1 MISLKLMNDVLEMM
15 DSSPNMMSFPLK
27 ILDKTML
34 DKTMLDKTMLDKTML
49 DKTMLDKTG
58 FQEALYGESDRPK
71 VRYFALIVT
80 NSGLK
85 VLNSALKLMDFAL
98 KW

>member
-1 MISLKLMNDVLEMM
+1 MNDVLEMM

-27 ILDKTML
+27 I
-34 DKTMLDKTMLDKTML
+34 LDKTML